1 MMNEAEMDMTKM
13 AMEPT
18 SGVYE
23 GDQLSIKTY
32 VEKVHNKAKSKE
44 AGRPIYED
52 LPHMAIRAP
61 GSKDTF
67 ITVVGE
73 IEKKRYYKH
82 WNAFVERQEQVLIE
96 GTPLEEWS
104 GITRSEAE
112 ELKFFK
118 IHTVEQLAGM
128 SDTNAQ
134 NFRGMNNTRRK
145 AQAYLAM
152 SDVESKAEAVA
163 DATARVV
170 ELEGQNEELAARLKA
185 LEESSA
191 GGVDSKEDLAAMVAT
206 LVADGMAKQA
216 PKPKRKRRSPAEM
229 AAAKEAEKAASSV
242 EPPTE

>member
-13 AMEPT
+13 AMEST
-18 SGVYE
+18 GGEYA

-32 VEKVHNKAKSKE
+32 NEKVHNKAKSKE
-44 AGRPIYED
+44 AGRPIYD
-52 LPHMAIRAP
+52 HLPHMAIRAP

-73 IEKKRYYKH
+73 IEKRKYYKH

-96 GTPLEEWS
+96 GTPLEEWP
-104 GITRSEAE
+104 GITRAEAE

-163 DATARVV
+163 DATARVA
-170 ELEGQNEELAARLKA
+170 ELEAQVKELVANAAQAPAEPVESKA
-185 LEESSA
+185 
-191 GGVDSKEDLAAMVAT
+191 DLAAMVAT
-206 LVADGMAKQA
+206 LVAEGMAKQP
-216 PKPKRKRRSPAEM
+216 PKAKRKRRSPAEM
-229 AAAKEAEKAASSV
+229 AAAKAEEAK
-242 EPPTE
+242 TE